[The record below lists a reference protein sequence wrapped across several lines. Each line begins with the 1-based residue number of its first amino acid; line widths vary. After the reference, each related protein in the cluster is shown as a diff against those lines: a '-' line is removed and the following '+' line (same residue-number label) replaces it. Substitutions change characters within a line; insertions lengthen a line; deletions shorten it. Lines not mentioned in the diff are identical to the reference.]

1 MLIQCPFER
10 SLSNPICYIVPDQ
23 SLLTVKFPKKGKF
36 TNTAGNLQ
44 VNQRRNLKIFAIVLY
59 DIRPMN
65 KQPFFR
71 TGDFGVLRDL
81 KELMSL
87 APLINVTPDRYQA
100 AKVENLDL

>member
-1 MLIQCPFER
+1 
-10 SLSNPICYIVPDQ
+10 
-23 SLLTVKFPKKGKF
+23 
-36 TNTAGNLQ
+36 
-44 VNQRRNLKIFAIVLY
+44 
-59 DIRPMN
+59 MN

-87 APLINVTPDRYQA
+87 APLFNVTPDSNQA